1 MHDCGKVVTPEYV
14 VDKATK
20 LETIIDRIHEIRT
33 RFEVIK
39 RDAEI
44 DCLKAI
50 VVGGDPEDLR
60 EQLAEQLTQI
70 DQDYQFIAETNV
82 GGEFLDDEAKA
93 RVRSI
98 ASRTWLRTLDNRIGI
113 SIEERKRF
121 ERSEAPALPVIEPL
135 LADRNDHL
143 IPYEVAPFSADPEN
157 PYGFK
162 VEVPD

>member
-82 GGEFLDDEAKA
+82 GGEFLDDE
-93 RVRSI
+93 V
-98 ASRTWLRTLDNRIGI
+98 
-113 SIEERKRF
+113 KRGCGRLPVELGF
-121 ERSEAPALPVIEPL
+121 ER
-135 LADRNDHL
+135 
-143 IPYEVAPFSADPEN
+143 
-157 PYGFK
+157 
-162 VEVPD
+162 